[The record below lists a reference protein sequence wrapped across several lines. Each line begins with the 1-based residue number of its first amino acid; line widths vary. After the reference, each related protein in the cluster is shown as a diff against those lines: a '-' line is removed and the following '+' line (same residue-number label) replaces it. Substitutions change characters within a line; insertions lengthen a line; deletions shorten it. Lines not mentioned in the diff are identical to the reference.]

1 VVRAGGDRRWS
12 WREISLWVSY
22 CTAVVWVGDEEGGGM
37 RCERTV
43 RIEKGC
49 GGLRWDTIGW

>member
-1 VVRAGGDRRWS
+1 VELERNFTVGF
-12 WREISLWVSY
+12 ILY
-22 CTAVVWVGDEEGGGM
+22 CSSWVGDEEGGGM